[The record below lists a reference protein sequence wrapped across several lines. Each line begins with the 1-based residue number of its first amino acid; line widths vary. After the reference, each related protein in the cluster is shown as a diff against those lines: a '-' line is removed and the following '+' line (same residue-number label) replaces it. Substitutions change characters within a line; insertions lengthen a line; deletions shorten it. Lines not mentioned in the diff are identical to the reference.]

1 MGYHDLV
8 TVILVLH
15 FAYVA
20 YVVFG
25 GFLAWRWPHAIWPHL
40 VALGWG
46 ILIVLGL
53 VNCPLTWAENWARQR
68 AGEVVPTSGFVDRY
82 LENVIY
88 PPRYVNEARAVVA
101 LVVLVSWVG
110 AYLRWRSR
118 AARGAAERASQQ
130 GKSPT
135 AH

>member
-1 MGYHDLV
+1 VGYHALV
-8 TVILVLH
+8 TVILTLH
-15 FAYVA
+15 FAYLA
-20 YVVFG
+20 YVVLG
-25 GFLAWRWPHAIWPHL
+25 GFLAWRWPRAIWPHL

-53 VNCPLTWAENWARQR
+53 VNCPLTWAEDWARRR
-68 AGEVVPTSGFVDRY
+68 AGEAPLTTGFVDRY

-88 PPRYVNEARAVVA
+88 PPRYVNEARALVA

-118 AARGAAERASQQ
+118 AAMRAAERASQQ
-130 GKSPT
+130 GKSPA